1 MNKPV
6 FRLELLQY
14 VLGLDCR
21 FSLDVLRAAMALALE
36 CAEGCASAGAPAANC
51 AHAPAEAAA
60 GAAADGARGPYA
72 KAATGVQPTAHPLCG
87 GEAGQRAPAR

>member
-21 FSLDVLRAAMALALE
+21 FTLDVLRAAMALALE
-36 CAEGCASAGAPAANC
+36 CAEEWALQDAEEEPAARAC
-51 AHAPAEAAA
+51 EAATE
-60 GAAADGARGPYA
+60 GGVAAEVPRS
-72 KAATGVQPTAHPLCG
+72 
-87 GEAGQRAPAR
+87 RAPGASSSFPTGPPAVRASVGT